1 MRHLSDKALTRL
13 RAGEKFPDLSGTRYQ
28 LIGQIARGGMGVV
41 YAAED
46 ETLQRRVA
54 LKVLEV
60 PGVLRGLSFPID
72 FLEGERETS
81 QSASLGSGAVP
92 AELDLF
98 GERYGPLDPRLR
110 AGRSRPRR
118 GSPPRPSV

>member
-13 RAGEKFPDLSGTRYQ
+13 RAGAEFPDLSGTRYR
-28 LIGQIARGGMGVV
+28 LMGRIARGGMGVV

-60 PGVLRGLSFPID
+60 PGAEGELLVAMRAAGRRSRALQPLRLQRRLMYLRGD
-72 FLEGERETS
+72 
-81 QSASLGSGAVP
+81 
-92 AELDLF
+92 
-98 GERYGPLDPRLR
+98 
-110 AGRSRPRR
+110 RSVDAR
-118 GSPPRPSV
+118 VIL